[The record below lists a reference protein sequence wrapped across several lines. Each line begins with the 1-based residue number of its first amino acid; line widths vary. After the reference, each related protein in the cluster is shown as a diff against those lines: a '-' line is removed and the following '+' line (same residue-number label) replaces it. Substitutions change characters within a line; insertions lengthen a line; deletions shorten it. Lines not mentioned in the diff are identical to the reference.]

1 VADPAPLDLNRH
13 SPEQGPT
20 LSAISSTQSA
30 SQISPANERIYHQ
43 SNLVGD
49 WKGLWAKNHQPIEFK
64 VVNIKGNT
72 AQVEYTHNG
81 HTERGAGSV
90 NGSTVTFGNVTVGTR
105 DGKNAAIEF
114 SLGTA
119 KMTGVL
125 SKAPAPADQNKLV
138 GTFIGTSVTT
148 GASATVQVLAIN
160 GRDAQIKATI
170 NGVSQQGI
178 GTVFKNSVMF
188 GKSSFSTND
197 GVNGT
202 VTFQVG
208 HQTLSMAVS
217 RYTPPSTSTSVNK
230 LA

>member
-1 VADPAPLDLNRH
+1 
-13 SPEQGPT
+13 
-20 LSAISSTQSA
+20 LSAISSTPSA
-30 SQISPANERIYHQ
+30 NQISPANERIYHQ

-49 WKGLWAKNHQPIEFK
+49 WKGLMSTNHQPIEFK
-64 VVNIKGNT
+64 VVNIKGTT

-90 NGSTVTFGNVTVGTR
+90 EGATVTFGNITVGTR
-105 DGKNAAIEF
+105 DGKNAALEF

-119 KMTGVL
+119 KLTGVL
-125 SKAPAPADQNKLV
+125 AKVPAPADQNNLV

-148 GASATVQVLAIN
+148 GASATVQVLSIN

-188 GKSSFSTND
+188 GTSSFSTTD
-197 GVNGT
+197 GVNGK

-208 HQTLSMAVS
+208 HKTLSMAVS

>member
-1 VADPAPLDLNRH
+1 
-13 SPEQGPT
+13 

-30 SQISPANERIYHQ
+30 NQISPANERIYHQ

-49 WKGLWAKNHQPIEFK
+49 WKGLMSTNHQPIEFK
-64 VVNIKGNT
+64 VVNIKGST

-90 NGSTVTFGNVTVGTR
+90 EGATVTFGNITVGTR
-105 DGKNAAIEF
+105 DGKNAALEF

-119 KMTGVL
+119 KLTGVL
-125 SKAPAPADQNKLV
+125 AKVPAPADQNNLV

-148 GASATVQVLAIN
+148 GASATVQVLSIN

-188 GKSSFSTND
+188 GTSSFSTAD
-197 GVNGT
+197 GVNGK

-208 HQTLSMAVS
+208 HKTLSMAVS